1 MNIGHHCAIL
11 GVISFHLLP
20 CLNLTIQWRIAL
32 PRIIN
37 VWIPIGIVLEEHY
50 IKFYYLTINELF
62 DKVVR
67 LDNCCD
73 SSLRFEMKVN
83 A

>member
-1 MNIGHHCAIL
+1 
-11 GVISFHLLP
+11 
-20 CLNLTIQWRIAL
+20 LTIQWRIAL

-50 IKFYYLTINELF
+50 IKFHYLTINELF

-67 LDNCCD
+67 PYNCCD
-73 SSLRFEMKVN
+73 SSLRFAMKVH